1 MSFSVVNNLIRCSQL
16 RDIAIE
22 TESDKNTGKQLTR
35 PSEASSSRTGDSRTD
50 AMKQKDDAS
59 RGVARGY
66 QIKSRMGAA
75 WGNTL
80 VLGGSKGGA
89 RTT

>member
-1 MSFSVVNNLIRCSQL
+1 MSFSVVNDLIRCSQL
-16 RDIAIE
+16 RDIAVE
-22 TESDKNTGKQLTR
+22 TESEKNAGKRLTR

-50 AMKQKDDAS
+50 ATKQKDDAS

-75 WGNTL
+75 WGKTFI
-80 VLGGSKGGA
+80 LGGSKEGA
-89 RTT
+89 T